1 MTSPEMTADL
11 AAAFKLL
18 DGTQNLSDA
27 VEVVAALQARVTALE
42 QERDSLALAQEQYL
56 DIIKNLERMTD
67 ELARQ
72 RNILQSRVTVL
83 ELVIR
88 RLPRKGESVYRSE
101 LDRAL
106 REAHAVLD
114 PKGAAHGAV

>member
-27 VEVVAALQARVTALE
+27 VEVVAALQARVTALD
-42 QERDSLALAQEQYL
+42 RL
-56 DIIKNLERMTD
+56 TD